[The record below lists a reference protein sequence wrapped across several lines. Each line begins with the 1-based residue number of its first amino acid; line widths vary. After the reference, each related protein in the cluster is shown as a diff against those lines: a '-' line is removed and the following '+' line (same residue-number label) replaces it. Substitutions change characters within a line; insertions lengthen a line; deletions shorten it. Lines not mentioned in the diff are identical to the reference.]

1 MKKGYKKAAMDKI
14 YVLDTN
20 VVIHDPQA
28 LYAYPK
34 DLVVIPITVIEETDQ
49 FKKGLDEKSRNARQ
63 FSRILDGLRKQNSLS
78 KGVKL
83 KNGGMLQVSL
93 AHEMKSDVN
102 DILITDVNDN
112 LILGTAYKFKQNNPD
127 KEVIMV
133 SKDANVRIKAD
144 AIGLK
149 AINYE
154 AEAINFEELYTG
166 VLKMEVSGKEV
177 DDFKKQAEV
186 KNTFGLTCY
195 NQFLLLYE
203 KDKFNHNA
211 IARYHKDEDVVRP
224 LQFYK
229 GEPIW
234 GISALNPEQEAAF
247 DILLDDSVKIV
258 SLIGI
263 AGTGKTL
270 LALAAGL
277 QKTIQEEKYTKLI
290 VTRPIFPLGKDIG
303 YLPGTKK
310 EKYNPWMQPIYDNME
325 ILLQSRESEDDRKE
339 KGKFGRKK
347 TSSLE
352 EFLDYGFIELEP
364 LTYIRGR
371 SLPDQFMIVDEAQ
384 NLSPHEMKTII
395 TRAGDRTKVVL
406 TGDSYQ
412 IDIPYLDSES
422 NGLSVVVDK
431 FKDEKLSG
439 HVTLV
444 KGERSVLA
452 DMAAKYL

>member
-1 MKKGYKKAAMDKI
+1 MEKI

-20 VVIHDPQA
+20 VLIHDPNA
-28 LYAYPK
+28 MFAYK
-34 DLVVIPITVIEETDQ
+34 NAKVVIPITVIEEIDN

-63 FSRILDGLRKQNSLS
+63 VSRLLDKLREQNSLS
-78 KGVKL
+78 KGVRL
-83 KNGGMLQVSL
+83 KNGSILLVSL
-93 AHEMKSDVN
+93 AHKISDDIG

-112 LILGTAYKFKQNNPD
+112 LIIGTAYHFQKRFPD

-154 AEAINFEELYTG
+154 QQTVNFEELYTG
-166 VLKMEVSGKEV
+166 TLRYEASPSMIEEFRKER
-177 DDFKKQAEV
+177 KLENKL
-186 KNTFGLTCY
+186 GLSCY
-195 NQFLLLYE
+195 NQFLLMFE
-203 KDKFNHNA
+203 KGSFSNH
-211 IARYHKDEDVVRP
+211 IIGRFHKDENVVLP
-224 LQFYK
+224 LQYYTGK
-229 GEPIW
+229 PVW
-234 GISALNPEQEAAF
+234 GISALNPEQEASF
-247 DILLDDSVKIV
+247 DILLDDNIKIV

-277 QKTIQEEKYTKLI
+277 KKVIEEEKYTRLV

-325 ILLQSRESEDDRKE
+325 ILLHSHEKQKSEKN
-339 KGKFGRKK
+339 KFGKRS
-347 TSSLE
+347 SSLD
-352 EFLDYGFIELEP
+352 EFMDYGFIELEP

-384 NLSPHEMKTII
+384 NLTPHEMKTII
-395 TRAGDRTKVVL
+395 TRAGDSTKVVL
-406 TGDSYQ
+406 TGDPYQ

-422 NGLSVVVDK
+422 NGLSVVVEK

-439 HVTLV
+439 HVTLI

-452 DMAAKYL
+452 EMAAKYL

>member
-1 MKKGYKKAAMDKI
+1 MEKEQKKEQMQKI
-14 YVLDTN
+14 YVFDTN
-20 VVIHDPQA
+20 VVIHDPSA
-28 LYAYPK
+28 IYAYPK
-34 DLVVIPITVIEETDQ
+34 DKIVIPITVIEETDQ

-63 FSRILDGLRKQNSLS
+63 FSRILDGLRKQDSLA

-83 KNGGMLQVSL
+83 KNGGILQVSL
-93 AHEMKSDVN
+93 AHKVDGDVN

-112 LILGTAYKFKQNNPD
+112 LILGTAYKFQKENPD

-154 AEAINFEELYTG
+154 AETINFEELYTG
-166 VLKMEVSGKEV
+166 VLKKEV
-177 DDFKKQAEV
+177 TGSEVDALKKEQEV
-186 KNTFGLTCY
+186 KNSFGLSFY

-203 KDKFNHNA
+203 KDKFHHNV
-211 IARYHKDEDVVRP
+211 ILKYHKDEDVVRP
-224 LQFYK
+224 LKFYK

-234 GISALNPEQEAAF
+234 GVKALNPEQEAAF
-247 DILLDDSVKIV
+247 DILLDDSIKIV

-277 QKTIQEEKYTKLI
+277 QKTIQEEKFTKLI

-303 YLPGTKK
+303 YLPGSKK

-325 ILLQSRESEDDRKE
+325 ILLQSHEQEDEKKE
-339 KGKFGRKK
+339 KGKFGRKR
-347 TSSLE
+347 TSSLD

-384 NLSPHEMKTII
+384 NLTPHEMKTII

-406 TGDSYQ
+406 TGDPYQ

-422 NGLSVVVDK
+422 NGLSVVVEK

-452 DMAAKYL
+452 EMAAKYL

>member
-1 MKKGYKKAAMDKI
+1 MDKI

-28 LYAYPK
+28 IYAYPK

-166 VLKMEVSGKEV
+166 VLKKEVSGKQV

-186 KNTFGLTCY
+186 KNTFGLSCY

-203 KDKFNHNA
+203 KDKFKHHV
-211 IARYHKDEDVVRP
+211 IAKYHKDEDMVKP

-234 GISALNPEQEAAF
+234 GIKALNPEQEAAF

-303 YLPGTKK
+303 YLPGSKK

-325 ILLQSRESEDDRKE
+325 ILLQSRESEGDRKE

-347 TSSLE
+347 TSSLD

-406 TGDSYQ
+406 TGDPYQ

-431 FKDEKLSG
+431 FKDERLSG

-452 DMAAKYL
+452 EMAAKYL

>member
-1 MKKGYKKAAMDKI
+1 MDKI

-28 LYAYPK
+28 IYAYPK

-93 AHEMKSDVN
+93 AYKVKGDVN

-112 LILGTAYKFKQNNPD
+112 LILGTAYRFKQNNPD

-166 VLKMEVSGKEV
+166 VLKKEVSGKEV

-203 KDKFNHNA
+203 KDKFKHNT
-211 IARYHKDEDVVRP
+211 IARYHKDENVVRR
-224 LQFYK
+224 LKYYR

-234 GISALNPEQEAAF
+234 GIKALNPEQEAAF
-247 DILLDDSVKIV
+247 DILLDDSIKIV

-303 YLPGTKK
+303 YLPGSKK

-347 TSSLE
+347 TSSLD
-352 EFLDYGFIELEP
+352 EFLEYGFIELEP

-406 TGDSYQ
+406 TGDPYQ

-422 NGLSVVVDK
+422 NGLSVVVEK

-452 DMAAKYL
+452 EMAAKYL

>member
-1 MKKGYKKAAMDKI
+1 MKKESKKDHMEKI

-20 VVIHDPQA
+20 VVIHDPSA
-28 LYAYPK
+28 IYAYPK
-34 DLVVIPITVIEETDQ
+34 DKIVIPITVIEETDQ

-63 FSRILDGLRKQNSLS
+63 FSRILDSLREQNSLA

-83 KNGGMLQVSL
+83 KNGGTLQVAL
-93 AHEMKSDVN
+93 AHKIDEEME

-112 LILGTAYKFKQNNPD
+112 LILGTAYKFKQDNPS

-154 AEAINFEELYTG
+154 MGTINFEELYTG
-166 VLKMEVSGKEV
+166 VLKKEVSGAEV
-177 DDFKKQAEV
+177 DKFKEQAEV
-186 KNTFGLTCY
+186 KNIFGLTCY

-203 KDKFNHNA
+203 KDKFKHNV
-211 IARYHKDEDVVRP
+211 IAKYHKDEDVVRP

-234 GISALNPEQEAAF
+234 GIKALNPEQEAAF
-247 DILLDDSVKIV
+247 DILLDDSIKIV

-277 QKTIQEEKYTKLI
+277 QKIIEEEKYTKLI

-325 ILLQSRESEDDRKE
+325 ILLQSRESKEEKRE
-339 KGKFGRKK
+339 KGKFGRKR
-347 TSSLE
+347 TSSLD

-371 SLPDQFMIVDEAQ
+371 SLPDQFIIVDEAQ

-406 TGDSYQ
+406 TGDPYQ
-412 IDIPYLDSES
+412 IDIPYLDSGS
-422 NGLSVVVDK
+422 NGLSVVVEK

-444 KGERSVLA
+444 KGERSVLSE
-452 DMAAKYL
+452 MAAKYL

>member
-1 MKKGYKKAAMDKI
+1 MQKI
-14 YVLDTN
+14 YVFDTN
-20 VVIHDPQA
+20 VVIHDPSA
-28 LYAYPK
+28 IYAYPK
-34 DLVVIPITVIEETDQ
+34 DKIIIPITVIEETDQ

-63 FSRILDGLRKQNSLS
+63 FSRILDGLRKQDSLA

-83 KNGGMLQVSL
+83 KNGGILQVSL
-93 AHEMKSDVN
+93 AHKVDGDVN

-112 LILGTAYKFKQNNPD
+112 LILGTAYRCQKDNPD

-154 AEAINFEELYTG
+154 SETINFEELYTG
-166 VLKMEVSGKEV
+166 VLKKEVSGAEV
-177 DDFKKQAEV
+177 DAFKEKAEV
-186 KNTFGLTCY
+186 KNTFGLTFY

-203 KDKFNHNA
+203 KDKFNHNV
-211 IARYHKDEDVVRP
+211 IAKYHKDEDVVRP

-229 GEPIW
+229 NEPIW
-234 GISALNPEQEAAF
+234 GVKALNPEQEAAF
-247 DILLDDSVKIV
+247 DILLDDSIKIV

-303 YLPGTKK
+303 YLPGSKK

-325 ILLQSRESEDDRKE
+325 ILLQSHDQEDEKKE
-339 KGKFGRKK
+339 KGKFGRKR
-347 TSSLE
+347 TSSLD

-384 NLSPHEMKTII
+384 NLTPHEMKTII

-406 TGDSYQ
+406 TGDPYQ

-422 NGLSVVVDK
+422 NGLSVVVEK

-452 DMAAKYL
+452 EMAAKYL

>member
-1 MKKGYKKAAMDKI
+1 MDKI